1 MKNVFEVS
9 KDIQKKLKI
18 KVGIERNMTKEILEI
33 FRVAKSEFNKEELTV
48 DEITAAYYNMFT
60 EKSGAPI
67 RDKKA
72 ISMKLFL
79 MKGGTK
85 DDGILESV
93 SKGVYRIRKES
104 SSPKK

>member
-1 MKNVFEVS
+1 MENIFEVS
-9 KDIQKKLKI
+9 KEVEKKLKI
-18 KVGIERNMTKEILEI
+18 KVRAERNMTKEILEI
-33 FRVAKSEFNKEELTV
+33 FRVAKDEFNKDELTV

-60 EKSGAPI
+60 KKNGTHP

-85 DDGILESV
+85 DDGVLETTA
-93 SKGVYRIRKES
+93 KGVYRIRKE
-104 SSPKK
+104 PL